1 MTDQLIMILEDQTGV
16 MAENGPMRIII
27 QAWDQKRQPQASLAF
42 KAAEFAFA
50 CLEQVAIQHKI
61 LKQVHRQLPDGLLPI
76 PRVMVKS
83 VMATGE
89 KDLTPMA
96 AVAGSI
102 ADAVAD
108 WLFNQGVSRV
118 IVNNGGDIA
127 IRLAENEIARV
138 GIRPH
143 VQHAFVSHVVELS
156 SCYPSWGVNT
166 SGLGGRSLTRGIAS
180 AVTSFAKTS
189 ALADATATA
198 IANTCFVK
206 DDVIVQAMAQTVDP
220 YTDIRGVPVTVK
232 VGHLKKNRLNEAMN
246 KALNK
251 AEHYIEMGLIHG
263 ALISVDKALV
273 LTRNFNTRIAPL
285 ELVRYEKIKHYF

>member
-1 MTDQLIMILEDQTGV
+1 MTDQLIVTLEDQTGV

-27 QAWDQKRQPQASLAF
+27 QAWDHEHPQVGLAV

-50 CLEQVAIQHKI
+50 CLEQVAAHHEI
-61 LKQVHRQLPDGLLPI
+61 LKQVHCHLPDGLSPI
-76 PRVMVKS
+76 PQVMVES
-83 VMATGE
+83 VMATRE
-89 KDLTPMA
+89 NDLTPMA

-108 WLFNQGVSRV
+108 WLFNRGMSRV

-127 IRLAENEIARV
+127 IRLAKNETARV

-143 VQHAFVSHVVELS
+143 IQHAFISHRVDLS
-156 SCYPSWGVNT
+156 SVHPSWGINT

-180 AVTSFAKTS
+180 AVTSFAETS

-198 IANTCFVK
+198 IANACFVR
-206 DDVIVQAMAQTVDP
+206 DDAIVQAMAQTVDP
-220 YTDIRGVPVTVK
+220 YTDISGVPVTVK
-232 VGHLKKNRLNEAMN
+232 VGHLKPGTITQAME

-251 AEHYIEMGLIHG
+251 AEHYIELGLIQG
-263 ALISVDKALV
+263 ALIAVDKDLV
-273 LTRNFNTRIAPL
+273 LTHNFNTRIGPL
-285 ELVRYEKIKHYF
+285 TSV

>member
-1 MTDQLIMILEDQTGV
+1 MTDQLIVTLEDQTGV

-27 QAWDQKRQPQASLAF
+27 QAWDHKHPQARLAF
-42 KAAEFAFA
+42 KAAEFAFT
-50 CLEQVAIQHKI
+50 CLEQVAAHHEI
-61 LKQVHRQLPDGLLPI
+61 LKHVHCHLPDELPPI
-76 PRVMVKS
+76 PRVMVES
-83 VMATGE
+83 VMATRE
-89 KDLTPMA
+89 RDLTPMA

-108 WLFNQGVSRV
+108 WLFNRGMSRV

-127 IRLAENEIARV
+127 IRLAENETARV

-143 VQHAFVSHVVELS
+143 IQHAYVSHVVELS
-156 SCYPSWGVNT
+156 SCHPSWGVNT

-198 IANTCFVK
+198 IANACFVR
-206 DDVIVQAMAQTVDP
+206 DDAIVQAMAQTIDP
-220 YTDIRGVPVTVK
+220 YTDIPGVPVTVK
-232 VGHLKKNRLNEAMN
+232 VGHLKTNRITQAME

-251 AEHYIEMGLIHG
+251 AEHYIELGLIQG
-263 ALISVDKALV
+263 ALISMDKDLV
-273 LTRNFNTRIAPL
+273 LTRNFNTQIAPL
-285 ELVRYEKIKHYF
+285 ESV